1 MKKII
6 TISREFG
13 AGGGSIGREVAKE
26 LGYDYYDKSIIL
38 QAAKEF
44 GIDIERMVRWDEKVP
59 FLFGFGQSLF
69 DFYNR
74 PLDEKLFAA
83 QKQVI
88 RRLGEK
94 GKCVIV
100 GRNANSILHEFDN
113 SLHVFIGADPY
124 WRLQR
129 MKKEKMKDMTE
140 QKIVDHMRTVDKMRK
155 KYCSHYTSTEFGV
168 AEFYDLCLRSSSL
181 GEDRCVQ
188 LICDIAR
195 K

>member
-13 AGGGSIGREVAKE
+13 AGGGSIGQAVAKE
-26 LGYDYYDKSIIL
+26 FGYEYYDKAIIL

-44 GIDIERMVRWDEKVP
+44 GMDVERVVKWDEKVP
-59 FLFGFGQSLF
+59 FMFGFGQSLF
-69 DFYNR
+69 EFYNK

-94 GKCVIV
+94 GGCVIV
-100 GRNANSILHEFDN
+100 GRNANSILREFDN

-124 WRLQR
+124 WRLKR
-129 MKKEKMKDMTE
+129 MKKEKMKDFSE
-140 QKIVDHMRTVDKMRK
+140 QKISEHLHAVDKMRR
-155 KYCSHYTSTEFGV
+155 KYCSHYTDTEFGV
-168 AEFYDLCLRSSSL
+168 AEYYDLCLRSSSI
-181 GEDRCVQ
+181 GEEACIRI
-188 LICDIAR
+188 ICDLA
-195 K
+195 KN

>member
-13 AGGGSIGREVAKE
+13 AGGGSIGQAVAKE
-26 LGYDYYDKSIIL
+26 FGYEYYDKAIIL

-44 GIDIERMVRWDEKVP
+44 GMDVERVVKWDEKVP
-59 FLFGFGQSLF
+59 FMFGFGQSLF
-69 DFYNR
+69 EFYNK

-94 GKCVIV
+94 GGCVIV
-100 GRNANSILHEFDN
+100 GRNANSILREFDN

-124 WRLQR
+124 WRMKR
-129 MKKEKMKDMTE
+129 MKKEKMKDFSE
-140 QKIVDHMRTVDKMRK
+140 QKISEHLHAVDKMRR
-155 KYCSHYTSTEFGV
+155 KYCSHYTDTEFGV
-168 AEFYDLCLRSSSL
+168 AEYYDLCLRSSSI
-181 GEDRCVQ
+181 GEEACIRI
-188 LICDIAR
+188 ICDLA
-195 K
+195 KN

>member
-13 AGGGSIGREVAKE
+13 AGGGSIGRAVAKE
-26 LGYDYYDKSIIL
+26 FGYEYYDKAIIL

-44 GIDIERMVRWDEKVP
+44 GMDVERVVKWDEKVP
-59 FLFGFGQSLF
+59 FMFGFGQSLF
-69 DFYNR
+69 EFYNK

-94 GKCVIV
+94 GGCVIV
-100 GRNANSILHEFDN
+100 GRNANSILREFDN

-124 WRLQR
+124 WRMKR
-129 MKKEKMKDMTE
+129 MKKEKMKDFSE
-140 QKIVDHMRTVDKMRK
+140 QKISEHLHAVDKMRR
-155 KYCSHYTSTEFGV
+155 KYCSHYTDTEFGV
-168 AEFYDLCLRSSSL
+168 AEYYDLCLRSSSI
-181 GEDRCVQ
+181 GEEACIRI
-188 LICDIAR
+188 ICDLA
-195 K
+195 KN